1 MNSNLSFILTFTV
14 NKQEIALTIDS
25 SLYTDDDI
33 REAILEKM
41 EGSELEEDFELIVS
55 DWSYTPENMQDLSI
69 LAECLEDTEYCSE
82 DVISAGIECGVS
94 IDNIDEA
101 YWGSFGSDEDF
112 AEDMA
117 EQLGCID
124 KNLSWPY
131 TCIDW
136 DRASR
141 DLMMDYSEHNG
152 HYFRMM

>member
-55 DWSYTPENMQDLSI
+55 DWSDTPENMQDLSI

-101 YWGSFGSDEDF
+101 YSGSFGSDEDF

>member
-141 DLMMDYSEHNG
+141 YLMMDYSEHNG

>member
-55 DWSYTPENMQDLSI
+55 DWSDTPENMQDLSI

>member
-55 DWSYTPENMQDLSI
+55 DWSDTPENMQDLSI

-101 YWGSFGSDEDF
+101 YSGSFGSDEDF

-117 EQLGCID
+117 EQLGEID
-124 KNLSWPY
+124 TNKSWPHN
-131 TCIDW
+131 CIDW
-136 DRASR
+136 DGAVKE
-141 DLMMDYSEHNG
+141 LMYDYSEHNG

>member
-1 MNSNLSFILTFTV
+1 MNSNLSFDLTFTV

-55 DWSYTPENMQDLSI
+55 DWSDTPENMQDLSI

-101 YWGSFGSDEDF
+101 YSGSFGSDEDF

-124 KNLSWPY
+124 KNLSWPHN
-131 TCIDW
+131 CIDW
-136 DRASR
+136 DRQP
-141 DLMMDYSEHNG
+141 
-152 HYFRMM
+152 

>member
-55 DWSYTPENMQDLSI
+55 DWSDTPENMQDLFI
-69 LAECLEDTEYCSE
+69 IIECLEDTEYHDE
-82 DVISAGIECGVS
+82 DIISAGIECGVS
-94 IDNIDEA
+94 IGNIDEA
-101 YWGSFGSDEDF
+101 YAGSFDSDVDF

-117 EQLGCID
+117 EQLGCFD
-124 KNLSWPY
+124 KNISWPHN
-131 TCIDW
+131 CIDW
-136 DRASR
+136 DGAVKE
-141 DLMMDYSEHNG
+141 LMYDYSEHNG

>member
-55 DWSYTPENMQDLSI
+55 DWSDTPENMQDLSI
-69 LAECLEDTEYCSE
+69 LAECLKDTEYCSE
-82 DVISAGIECGVS
+82 DIISAGIECGVD
-94 IDNIDEA
+94 INNIDEA
-101 YWGSFGSDEDF
+101 YAGTFDSDADF

-117 EQLGCID
+117 EQLGEID
-124 KNLSWPY
+124 TNNFWSRY
-131 TCIDW
+131 IDW
-136 DRASR
+136 DMASR
-141 DLMMDYSEHNG
+141 DLMMDYIEHNW

>member
-55 DWSYTPENMQDLSI
+55 DWSDTPENMQDLSI

-101 YWGSFGSDEDF
+101 YSGSFGSDEDF

-136 DRASR
+136 DAAAKE
-141 DLMMDYSEHNG
+141 LMMDYLEHNR

>member
-55 DWSYTPENMQDLSI
+55 DWSDTPENMQDLSI

-101 YWGSFGSDEDF
+101 YSGSFGSDEDF

-136 DRASR
+136 DAAAGQ
-141 DLMMDYSEHNG
+141 LMMDYSEHNG
-152 HYFRMM
+152 HYFRVM

>member
-55 DWSYTPENMQDLSI
+55 DWSDTPENMQDLSI

-101 YWGSFGSDEDF
+101 YSGSFGSDEDF

-124 KNLSWPY
+124 KNLSWPHN
-131 TCIDW
+131 CIDW
-136 DRASR
+136 EYAAKE
-141 DLMMDYSEHNG
+141 LMYDYSEHDGN
-152 HYFRMM
+152 YFRMM

>member
-55 DWSYTPENMQDLSI
+55 DWSDTPENMQDLSI

-101 YWGSFGSDEDF
+101 YSGSFGSDEDF

-136 DRASR
+136 GRASR